1 MYFNLNFW
9 FLKGKIPAYYVL
21 SILITVVE
29 KIFSY
34 ILFVLIALI
43 MYNFNLFQM
52 SLSDLPKQQHTVT
65 HIKCWHVTNY

>member
-1 MYFNLNFW
+1 MYFNLNLW

-21 SILITVVE
+21 SILIIVVE

-43 MYNFNLFQM
+43 MYNLFQM

-65 HIKCWHVTNY
+65 HIKCWHVKNY